1 MLNYNNIQDVPSKD
15 LGIETILYRLLFC
28 GNSRVFNY
36 NKIQDVLSKDLGIET
51 ILYRD
56 KVMQTYFYLSPKISI
71 VSSQQREIAPYWSL
85 LSVTYQIFCKKK
97 IVSMLFGH
105 IKTHTTSD
113 ITKSLPNI
121 LHETSLCDLNFDF

>member
-1 MLNYNNIQDVPSKD
+1 VLNYNNIQDVPSKD

-28 GNSRVFNY
+28 GNSRVLNY

-71 VSSQQREIAPYWSL
+71 VSSQQREIAPHWSL

-97 IVSMLFGH
+97 NCLNAFW
-105 IKTHTTSD
+105 THKDT
-113 ITKSLPNI
+113 
-121 LHETSLCDLNFDF
+121 HDFRYN